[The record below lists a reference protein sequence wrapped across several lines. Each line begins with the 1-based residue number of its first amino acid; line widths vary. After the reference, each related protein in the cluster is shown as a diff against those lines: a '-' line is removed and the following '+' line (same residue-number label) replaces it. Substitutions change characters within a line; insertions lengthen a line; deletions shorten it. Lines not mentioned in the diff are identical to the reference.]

1 MTNPKD
7 LNIKNAINENYPWS
21 GNPIDEGSLTT
32 YKGQVVGFCNTGCRD
47 KFEKAVDLFDDLI
60 PAPLSALSSSSLN
73 LPLKLSQ
80 YPFSQGEPGS
90 M

>member
-21 GNPIDEGSLTT
+21 GNPIDEGPLTT

-60 PAPLSALSSSSLN
+60 PAP
-73 LPLKLSQ
+73 
-80 YPFSQGEPGS
+80 
-90 M
+90 